1 MANGAEKP
9 TRLDLDVAAFHPNG
23 EQIARRNGAWWLEKP
38 DGPPHT
44 YMNEWAAGRLAASL
58 GFDVD
63 EDFPDAEEFHAGVA
77 NDRSKLR

>member
-9 TRLDLDVAAFHPNG
+9 TRSYTVAASHPNG
-23 EQIARRNGAWWLEKP
+23 EQIVRHADGTWWIEKP

-44 YMNEWAAGRLAASL
+44 LMGEWAAGRYAASL
-58 GFDVD
+58 GFDID
-63 EDFPDAEEFHAGVA
+63 EDFPDAEAFHAGRR